1 MQPSTRIL
9 KLPFALAL
17 FLALAAP
24 AAAAPP
30 IMPLSQ
36 VRPGMRCTGLSVV
49 KGTAISSFNVDV
61 IDVVAG
67 DASTD
72 SPKILV
78 RASGPAV
85 DATGLGFGFSGSPI
99 LCPDSAGVRRTA
111 GAISET
117 VGEYGNKTVL
127 AAPIE
132 QMLGEP
138 VTTPR
143 GARRLPAHGRPMSS
157 ALSVTGLSPRVRRL
171 LTRAARRHGAAV
183 LTPPAGP
190 LGSFPRQSLAPG
202 ASVSAS
208 LASGDINL
216 GAIGTVT
223 YRDAD
228 KLVAFG
234 HPLDGAG
241 TRSLLMQDA
250 YVYSVI
256 ANPGAAPEFS
266 SYKLA
271 SPGHDLGTVGFDG
284 LSAITGR
291 VGALPPSTRLVV
303 TARGPSG
310 RRSRVESRVAD
321 ERSLDKPSN
330 IPAVGGLALAQATEQ
345 VLRSSPTRI
354 TTSMCLK
361 IRVREARR
369 PFGFCNTYFDA
380 GGPTIDLEHAVE
392 FLEGYFGRLTV
403 TDVSAR
409 LRVRRG
415 VSEALLAR
423 GRAPR
428 SVRPGR
434 RARIRVSAQLRRGGR
449 LRTSF
454 FVRVP
459 RGLRPGRRTL
469 VVGPTASESLEEVL
483 LELLEGSFAHGGLGL
498 AEDDEVVPDEGD
510 EPVIRTLTGLGE
522 RIGGIRKPQG
532 LNARFEG
539 SDRRFV
545 LRSATRFR
553 GKLRVALR
561 VAGRRRSR

>member
-1 MQPSTRIL
+1 
-9 KLPFALAL
+9 
-17 FLALAAP
+17 
-24 AAAAPP
+24 
-30 IMPLSQ
+30 
-36 VRPGMRCTGLSVV
+36 
-49 KGTAISSFNVDV
+49 
-61 IDVVAG
+61 
-67 DASTD
+67 
-72 SPKILV
+72 
-78 RASGPAV
+78 
-85 DATGLGFGFSGSPI
+85 
-99 LCPDSAGVRRTA
+99 
-111 GAISET
+111 
-117 VGEYGNKTVL
+117 
-127 AAPIE
+127 
-132 QMLGEP
+132 MLGEP

-143 GARRLPAHGRPMSS
+143 GARRLPAHGRPLSS

-171 LTRAARRHGAAV
+171 LTRAARRRGAAV

-190 LGSFPRQSLAPG
+190 LGSFPRQPLAQG
-202 ASVSAS
+202 GSVSAS
-208 LASGDINL
+208 LAGGDISL

-228 KLVAFG
+228 KVIAFG

-256 ANPGAAPEFS
+256 ANPGAVPEFS

-271 SPGHDLGTVGFDG
+271 SPGHDVGTVGFDG
-284 LSAITGR
+284 LSAVTGR
-291 VGALPPSTRLVV
+291 VGALPRSTRLVV

-310 RRSRVESRVAD
+310 RRARVESRVAD

-330 IPAVGGLALAQATEQ
+330 IPAVGGLALAQVTER

-361 IRVREARR
+361 VRVREARA
-369 PFGFCNTYFDA
+369 PFGFCNTYFDS
-380 GGPTIDLEHAVE
+380 GGPTLDLEQAVE

-428 SVRPGR
+428 SVRPGAGR
-434 RARIRVSAQLRRGGR
+434 ASGWWPSGAGAGGCAPRSWSGCRAGFGPAGARWWWARPRPSRSRRCCSSCWRARSPAAAWAW
-449 LRTSF
+449 
-454 FVRVP
+454 P
-459 RGLRPGRRTL
+459 RRTE
-469 VVGPTASESLEEVL
+469 VPEE
-483 LELLEGSFAHGGLGL
+483 
-498 AEDDEVVPDEGD
+498 EGD
-510 EPVIRTLTGLGE
+510 EPVIRTLTGLGV

-539 SDRRFV
+539 SGRRFV

-553 GKLRVALR
+553 GKIRVGVR
-561 VAGRRRSR
+561 VAGRRR